1 MIKSITFS
9 SNNNISFGKRDIIT
23 YKKLK
28 KERPDTLDNITVGD
42 VVIMNNQEV
51 LNKKLDMNIKINL
64 AILESLVDIGYVSI
78 GLDEYLE
85 HPKARLDKLRKEEHD
100 LFYKA

>member
-78 GLDEYLE
+78 GLKDYLDF
-85 HPKARLDKLRKEEHD
+85 PKSRLEQLRKEEQD
-100 LFYKA
+100 NFYKS